1 MPRDRDFFMRLYLDY
16 IPKWYQLLKAKYHWS
31 LNSSNQDK
39 VIYLTFDDG
48 PIPGVTPWVLQQLE
62 DYQAKATFFA
72 IGDNARKNPA
82 ILEAILQKG
91 HQIGN
96 HTFNHLKGSRYSS
109 EEYLANA
116 QLCEAH
122 FKSQLFR
129 PPYGRIKN
137 KQARL
142 LNRAGYEIIMWD
154 VLTGDWDANRSP
166 EDCLRTLQKLAKPGS
181 IIVFHDSIK
190 SWPRLKWLLPQS
202 LEYLKNEGFRFEAI
216 KLQNT
221 PTAE

>member
-1 MPRDRDFFMRLYLDY
+1 MRLYLDY
-16 IPKWYQLLKAKYHWS
+16 IPKWYQLLMSKYHWS
-31 LNSSNQDK
+31 LKTSKQDK
-39 VIYLTFDDG
+39 VVYHTFDDG

-62 DYQAKATFFA
+62 DYQAQATFFA

-91 HQIGN
+91 HQLGN
-96 HTFNHLKGSRYSS
+96 HTYNHLKGWEHSN
-109 EEYLANA
+109 EDYLANA
-116 QLCEAH
+116 LLCENH
-122 FKSQLFR
+122 FKSTLFR
-129 PPYGRIKN
+129 PPYGRIKK

-142 LNRAGYEIIMWD
+142 LNQAHYQIIMWD
-154 VLTGDWDANRSP
+154 VLSGDWDANRSA
-166 EDCLRTLQKLAKPGS
+166 EDCFRSIRKHAKPGS

-190 SWPRLKWLLPQS
+190 SWPRLKTLLPQT
-202 LEYLKNEGFRFEAI
+202 LEYLQNAGYRFEAI